1 MTIKEW
7 TNIFGDNLS
16 DLMEER
22 NITQRELS
30 RISGI
35 SIGSINSYMQKQSPP
50 GIKAIINI
58 SYALDVDLNEL
69 LDFGDTI
76 D

>member
-1 MTIKEW
+1 MKLKEW
-7 TNIFGDNLS
+7 MDAFGDNLS
-16 DLMEER
+16 DLLEER
-22 NITQRELS
+22 KMTQQELAKA
-30 RISGI
+30 SGV
-35 SIGSINSYMQKQSPP
+35 SVGSINAYMHKQSPP
-50 GIKAIINI
+50 GIKAIVNM

>member
-1 MTIKEW
+1 MTLKEW
-7 TNIFGDNLS
+7 TEVFGDNLS
-16 DLMEER
+16 ELMEEKH
-22 NITQRELS
+22 ITQRQLANMSGLS
-30 RISGI
+30 L
-35 SIGSINSYMQKQSPP
+35 GSINAYIHHQSQP
-50 GIKAIINI
+50 GIKAIINL

>member
-7 TNIFGDNLS
+7 TEIFGDNLS

-30 RISGI
+30 KLSGV
-35 SIGSINSYMQKQSPP
+35 SIGAINAYMQKQSPP
-50 GIKAIINI
+50 GIKAILNL
-58 SYALDVDLNEL
+58 SYALDVDLSEL
-69 LDFGDTI
+69 IDFGDTI

>member
-1 MTIKEW
+1 MKLKEW
-7 TNIFGDNLS
+7 MDAFGDNLS
-16 DLMEER
+16 DLLEER
-22 NITQRELS
+22 NMTQQELAKA
-30 RISGI
+30 SGV
-35 SIGSINSYMQKQSPP
+35 SVGSINAYMHKQSPP
-50 GIKAIINI
+50 GIKAIVNM

>member
-1 MTIKEW
+1 MTLKEW
-7 TNIFGDNLS
+7 TEVFGDNLV
-16 DLMEER
+16 DLMEHKKM
-22 NITQRELS
+22 TQQELS
-30 RISGI
+30 KMSGV
-35 SIGSINSYMQKQSPP
+35 SIGSINAYIHKQSPP
-50 GIKAIINI
+50 GIKAVINL

>member
-1 MTIKEW
+1 MTLKEW
-7 TNIFGDNLS
+7 TEIFGDNLS
-16 DLMEER
+16 ELMKER
-22 NITQRELS
+22 DITQRELAS
-30 RISGI
+30 MSGL
-35 SIGSINSYMQKQSPP
+35 SVGSINAYINYQSPP
-50 GIKAIINI
+50 GVKAIVNL

>member
-7 TNIFGDNLS
+7 TEIFGDNLS

-30 RISGI
+30 KLSGV
-35 SIGSINSYMQKQSPP
+35 SIGAINAYMQKKSPP
-50 GIKAIINI
+50 GIKAILNL
-58 SYALDVDLNEL
+58 SYALDVDLSEL
-69 LDFGDTI
+69 IDFGDTI

>member
-1 MTIKEW
+1 MTLKEW
-7 TNIFGDNLS
+7 TGIFGDNLL
-16 DLMEER
+16 DLMEEKHM
-22 NITQRELS
+22 TQRELAK
-30 RISGI
+30 ISGVAL
-35 SIGSINSYMQKQSPP
+35 GSINSYIQKQSPP
-50 GIKAIINI
+50 GIKAILNI